1 MNTHEMGKPRKAQEA
16 PTSQGQMKGKNKG
29 QKSQGASV
37 LNAGVVCGVR
47 LPRHSHTLS
56 NLLHLPQVFKMKKVA
71 WEATQNS
78 MRGVRARNSDRK
90 ISPVAYSLS

>member
-1 MNTHEMGKPRKAQEA
+1 MEVKISTRRNLDEMGKPSKAKAA

-71 WEATQNS
+71 TQNS
-78 MRGVRARNSDRK
+78 MRGVRARNTE
-90 ISPVAYSLS
+90 